1 MNLSDIAT
9 LQPDG
14 WWQIDRDATLTG
26 HLILTTERVRVIGS
40 ACLLVRGSARLTVR
54 DSASLE
60 VWGSACLDVRG
71 SARLDVWD
79 SASLAVRGSARL
91 AVRGSARFAAP
102 GWAEIASSGWALLR
116 SPDGLYFAGCRMGLT
131 HAQAVA
137 HWGLPRT
144 DERALAYSAALA
156 TELT

>member
-40 ACLLVRGSARLTVR
+40 ACLNM
-54 DSASLE
+54 
-60 VWGSACLDVRG
+60 WGSA
-71 SARLDVWD
+71 S
-79 SASLAVRGSARL
+79 L

>member
-40 ACLLVRGSARLTVR
+40 A
-54 DSASLE
+54 SLE
-60 VWGSACLDVRG
+60 VRD
-71 SARLDVWD
+71 
-79 SASLAVRGSARL
+79 
-91 AVRGSARFAAP
+91 SARFAAP